1 MATREGGLS
10 GKSNKGSATTM
21 AFGAAIGR
29 STSGAFSALDGLCES
44 GGLFIFVHIDN
55 ARELGVH
62 CVYFG

>member
-1 MATREGGLS
+1 MATREGSLS

-29 STSGAFSALDGLCES
+29 PTSDASALGGLGES

-62 CVYFG
+62 FVYFG